1 MLEKDLRLFIRDQRT
16 LALIILTPIIIML
29 ILGMIFSAQTTEE
42 SITGITLG
50 VCNLDDN
57 KLDIDVPIF
66 NMIDL
71 VDYKDKKNTVYVGSK
86 DEVCEARAKD
96 MVKKGELRGA
106 VIIPANFS
114 RNINQGMGSNLILYV
129 DNAKSQTAIVT
140 VDSMKAIVQD
150 MNEKIG
156 TAFIEEAW
164 VQLNELN
171 DKLKFT
177 VEKLAI
183 AKATSIQ
190 IQEKMVQYE
199 DTLDR
204 INMSKAYYYAA
215 LLEDNIDDA
224 KAIVDSTMLLIETPI
239 SNVTTINESMLPA
252 ISVGVDIGPLIQA
265 LKDEYDAN
273 CTGNLTT
280 TPPCVALN
288 NTIHEMENVSILLNN
303 ELDKI
308 EDYQNLTSGH
318 IQQFK
323 DKIAEFE
330 TKQNIT
336 LDKIRDL
343 KIILDNTTEA
353 SALMYAQITV
363 VEELKNNLSIEIKLM
378 SETSRNFT
386 NQIVVLTD
394 ELNQTTKVLDEYT
407 SKDPINIIRPVTLK
421 QMTIH
426 GKKSYFEFL
435 APGLIA
441 LILMFIMLFI
451 SSGNIVSERQNGT
464 MARNF
469 LSPTSIALFLFE
481 KTIYLLILAFIQTAL
496 MIVLCM
502 ILGVSITITP
512 SLLLAVLVMSLSF
525 ITLGLLIG
533 GLSKTENTAL
543 LTSLVIGL
551 PMLFLSGLFFPFEMM
566 PDFIKV
572 IGTNLP
578 LTLSIVNLE
587 RMITYNTM
595 LDYTLLLKLLIISAV
610 MFAFAYLLVKLK
622 PTAE

>member
-16 LALIILTPIIIML
+16 LALIILTPIIIMF
-29 ILGMIFSAQTTEE
+29 ILGMIFSEQSTEE
-42 SITGITLG
+42 SITGVTLG
-50 VCNLDDN
+50 ICNLDGQEIN
-57 KLDIDVPIF
+57 IDTPIF

-71 VDYKDKKNTVYVGSK
+71 VGYKDKPGTIYVGTK
-86 DEVCEARAKD
+86 DEACESRARD

-106 VIIPANFS
+106 VVIPKNFTS
-114 RNINQGMGSNLILYV
+114 DINKGIGSNLVLFV
-129 DNAKSQTAIVT
+129 DNAKTQTAIVT

-171 DKLKFT
+171 YKLKFT
-177 VEKLAI
+177 VEKMAI
-183 AKATSIQ
+183 AKAASIQ
-190 IQEKMVQYE
+190 IQVKMLQYE
-199 DTLDR
+199 DMLDR

-215 LLEDNIDDA
+215 LIDYNLDDA

-239 SNVTTINESMLPA
+239 SNVTPINKSMLPT
-252 ISVGVDIGPLIQA
+252 ISIGVDIDPTIQA
-265 LKDEYDAN
+265 LKDEYNTN
-273 CTGNLTT
+273 CTGNLSL
-280 TPPCVALN
+280 TPPCMILN
-288 NTIHEMENVSILLNN
+288 DTIHEMENISIILDEKIDEMEAYYNQSYHYIDLLKEEINK
-303 ELDKI
+303 L
-308 EDYQNLTSGH
+308 
-318 IQQFK
+318 
-323 DKIAEFE
+323 E
-330 TKQNIT
+330 TEQNIT
-336 LDKIRDL
+336 LDKIRQL
-343 KIILDNTTEA
+343 KTTLDNTTEA
-353 SALMYAQITV
+353 SALMYSQIAY
-363 VEELKNNLSIEIKLM
+363 VEELKNNLSREIKLM
-378 SETSRNFT
+378 SETARNFT

-394 ELNQTTKVLDEYT
+394 ELNQTTIVLDEYT

-451 SSGNIVSERQNGT
+451 SSGSIVSERQNGT

-469 LSPTSIALFLFE
+469 LSPTSIVLFLFE

-525 ITLGLLIG
+525 ITLGLMIG

-543 LTSLVIGL
+543 LSSLVIGL
-551 PMLFLSGLFFPFEMM
+551 PMLFLSGLFFPFEIM
-566 PDFIKV
+566 PEFIKV

-578 LTLSIVNLE
+578 LTLSLINIE
-587 RMITYNTM
+587 RLITYE
-595 LDYTLLLKLLIISAV
+595 TLLNYTALFKLIIISGV
-610 MFAFAYLLVKLK
+610 LFVLAYLLVKLK